1 MDSLSI
7 LMGWLLGMLSPAI
20 VSKIQKKYT
29 KKDLH
34 KGICTEFE
42 ELKYI
47 LIFNCYILGKKS
59 GVFDRKFLEWFI
71 LNAEVYSGD
80 QGIIDTTLPVVK
92 QLLKDVDDAALAAY
106 VKSHREE
113 RSAKS
118 LSLKKINATFTD
130 LNLSELSIF
139 NVDYQSLLFGL
150 KRLIDNINDEIIK
163 VEKLAD
169 MTFDSSVSRDNY
181 EIISKGINEKYS
193 QIQSMSITLVNKITA
208 FLNVKQY

>member
-7 LMGWLLGMLSPAI
+7 LMGWLLGMLSPTI
-20 VSKIQKKYT
+20 VSNIQKKYT
-29 KKDLH
+29 KKALH
-34 KGICTEFE
+34 KGICTEFD
-42 ELKYI
+42 ELRYI
-47 LIFNCYILGKKS
+47 LIFNCYILGKKA
-59 GVFDRKFLEWFI
+59 GEFDRKFLQWFI

-92 QLLKDVDDAALAAY
+92 KLLEEVDDAALAAY
-106 VKSHREE
+106 VKSEREKK
-113 RSAKS
+113 SAKS

-150 KRLIDNINDEIIK
+150 KRLIDNINDETVK
-163 VEKLAD
+163 VENLCD

-181 EIISKGINEKYS
+181 EIISKNINDKYS
-193 QIQSMSITLVNKITA
+193 QIQSMSITLVNKITD
-208 FLNVKQY
+208 FLNFKQY